1 MMTKVTNSTRVK
13 APNIQVPDFRSHA
26 TADGRINNAK
36 FLNPSGKYMAY
47 RNRNKGK
54 LKLLNFKKDCTIS
67 VMNVRTISYKSK
79 EEEFIN

>member
-1 MMTKVTNSTRVK
+1 MMTKLTNSTRVK
-13 APNIQVPDFRSHA
+13 APNIQVPDFRSHT

-54 LKLLNFKKDCTIS
+54 LKLLNFKNFNFNFMYYISNECT
-67 VMNVRTISYKSK
+67 NY
-79 EEEFIN
+79 